1 MELYLHQNG
10 KQIGPYTKDQISS
23 MLSDGKLSRDAIVW
37 HEGLEEWQPLHS
49 VLKLPPPAPVRGQ
62 PPTAEGKKGVVGGV
76 VDRISDASGLE
87 RLEGFSAKRLFSEVF
102 QKHSPTEI
110 EEHFASG
117 TRATTPPLESVPTIW
132 PTPWAFFRVLAL
144 SVLASIGFYW
154 AIGRFE
160 NPKLI
165 PGWIFVGCFGIP
177 FAVLVFFIE
186 ANVLR
191 NVSSYRIFSL
201 LVMGGILSLIISLF
215 LFELTDLDEWIGAM
229 SAGVIEE
236 VGKLLAVVF
245 FTRKWKEF
253 HWILNGILFGAAIG
267 AGFSAFESAGY
278 VFVSIATG
286 ESFEAETTMTLRAFL
301 SPFTHVIW
309 TAAAAGA
316 LWRVKQHRSFEFS
329 MLFDWRFL
337 RVFLIVVALHAL
349 WNSPLTLPVV
359 GDMSGYLA
367 LRLVFGLVGW
377 LIILLLVQA
386 VFERSRSHRR
396 NNQANKASLLTPD
409 PPQVHVIMSIPPL
422 TRDRGRAHG
431 QA

>member
-10 KQIGPYTKDQISS
+10 EQVGPYTKDQISS
-23 MLSDGKLSRDAIVW
+23 MLSNGELSRDEIVW
-37 HEGLEEWQPLHS
+37 HEGLEEWQPLHA
-49 VLKLPPPAPVRGQ
+49 VLKLPPPVPVRGQ
-62 PPTAEGKKGVVGGV
+62 PPTDHEKKSVVGGV
-76 VDRISDASGLE
+76 VNRISDASGLE
-87 RLEGFSAKRLFSEVF
+87 RLEGFSAKQLFSEVF

-117 TRATTPPLESVPTIW
+117 TRTTTPRLESVPTAW
-132 PTPWAFFRVLAL
+132 PTPWAFFRILAL

-160 NPKLI
+160 NPILI
-165 PGWIFVGCFGIP
+165 PGWLFVGCFGIP

-191 NVSSYRIFSL
+191 NVSSYRVFNL
-201 LVMGGILSLIISLF
+201 LVMGGILSLVISLF

-278 VFVSIATG
+278 VFLSLASY
-286 ESFEAETTMTLRAFL
+286 ESFAAETTMTLRAFL

-316 LWRVKQHRSFEFS
+316 LWRVKQDRPFEVS

-337 RVFLIVVALHAL
+337 RVFLIVVVLHAL

-359 GDMSGYLA
+359 GGMSGYLA
-367 LRLVFGLVGW
+367 LRIVFGLVGW
-377 LIILLLVQA
+377 LIIFLLVQA
-386 VFERSRSHRR
+386 GLRQIKVAQREQSSE
-396 NNQANKASLLTPD
+396 QVVD
-409 PPQVHVIMSIPPL
+409 PN
-422 TRDRGRAHG
+422 A
-431 QA
+431 